1 MRIQLHHS
9 THYEYDRP
17 VQLGPQRVRLHPARH
32 GKTRILS
39 YALRVEPASHYIHWH
54 QDALGNQVAR
64 LAFTEPTAQFHVN
77 VDMLV
82 DLQWGNPFDFFL
94 EPAAAQFP
102 FMYSAADQRALA
114 PFLACDRVGDG
125 ASLMQVYLLNVGAQD
140 RPTLEFLVAL
150 NQQVQR
156 DIHYRV
162 RLEPGVQTP
171 LETLQSASGSCRDSA
186 WLLIRLLRH
195 AGLAARFVS
204 GYLLDLD
211 PSLPAVANAP
221 TLDTTHLH
229 AWAEVYLPGAGW
241 IGLDA
246 TSGLLTGLGHIPLAC
261 GITPEDAAP
270 VDGMLEPA
278 QVNLYHRI
286 DLTVLPD

>member
-9 THYEYDRP
+9 THYHYDRP
-17 VQLGPQRVRLHPARH
+17 VQLGPQQVRLHPARH
-32 GKTRILS
+32 GKTRILH
-39 YALRVEPASHYIHWH
+39 YHLGVEPACHYIHWH
-54 QDALGNQVAR
+54 QDAMGNQVAR
-64 LAFTEPTAQFHVN
+64 LAFTEPTPQFRLD

-82 DLQWGNPFDFFL
+82 DLRWGNPFDFFL
-94 EPAAAQFP
+94 EPAATQFP
-102 FMYSAADQRALA
+102 FAYEPATQRALA
-114 PFLACDRVGDG
+114 PYLDCDRVGDG
-125 ASLMQVYLLNVGAQD
+125 ASLMAAYLLNVNPAS
-140 RPTLEFLVAL
+140 RSTLDFLVGL
-150 NQQVQR
+150 NSQVQR
-156 DIHYRV
+156 DIRYRV

-270 VDGMLEPA
+270 VDGMLEPT
-278 QVNLYHRI
+278 QVDFHHHI
-286 DLTVLPD
+286 GLTVLPD